1 MSKVIAKLSSTLTVE
16 ADERGQIAIWR
27 EALGGKYTSITIHD
41 RAEDALLAVLLERKA
56 ERDRVQEK
64 AEAEAPLVRKLKWGY
79 QEGESAKAYRW
90 YEAVLPN
97 GDRYQVEAK
106 WSNVYE
112 GRVDAY
118 RVFFRPAGGD
128 FDSRVLIGKDK
139 YLANAKTIAQEDLA
153 GRIAA

>member
-1 MSKVIAKLSSTLTVE
+1 MSKVIAKLSSTITVE

-41 RAEDALLAVLLERKA
+41 RAEDALLAVLLERK
-56 ERDRVQEK
+56 EK